1 MKLPEDFR
9 AQLAILLVD
18 VPEDFDTTLDNWE
31 DVYDAIPGD
40 KTENLNEKLSNA
52 IVAYFD
58 TVEGYVDEEQYVEG
72 TSRMFSLMEKGPEFL
87 SVEGKELFTL
97 MMLVMDWDE
106 RELDKVLK
114 VAENLVP
121 IPEEIQEEIDR
132 IKAKE

>member
-1 MKLPEDFR
+1 
-9 AQLAILLVD
+9 
-18 VPEDFDTTLDNWE
+18 
-31 DVYDAIPGD
+31 
-40 KTENLNEKLSNA
+40 
-52 IVAYFD
+52 
-58 TVEGYVDEEQYVEG
+58 
-72 TSRMFSLMEKGPEFL
+72 
-87 SVEGKELFTL
+87 